1 LQVHEARAAAEKAQ
15 QLLQNVAN
23 RKRTR
28 QLETNGLV
36 ITRALY
42 GNRTTL
48 SRKNESSE
56 THNELTS
63 QVMDVTLPLNF
74 LVDDSGQLKV
84 FSLQVLFFL
93 VCLLNYI

>member
-1 LQVHEARAAAEKAQ
+1 M
-15 QLLQNVAN
+15 AN
-23 RKRTR
+23 RKRNR

-36 ITRALY
+36 ITRAWY
-42 GNRTTL
+42 GNRTAL
-48 SRKNESSE
+48 SRKDESSE

-84 FSLQVLFFL
+84 FSLQVLFLL
-93 VCLLNYI
+93 VCLLNYESSLCSYCNID